1 MKRITVTVD
10 EELLA
15 RARQMTGERTSSAVI
30 QKALEEVVRAER
42 MRKALDDSWNLG
54 EIFSAD
60 WLEEKGYVKPRS
72 RRISADEK
80 RAPPAN
86 RRKA

>member
-1 MKRITVTVD
+1 MKRITVAVD
-10 EELLA
+10 DELLK
-15 RARQMTGERTSSAVI
+15 RAQRVTGERTSAGVI
-30 QKALEEVVRAER
+30 QKALEEIVQRER

-60 WLEEKGYVKPRS
+60 WLEEKGFVKPRR

-80 RAPPAN
+80 RLTRPTP
-86 RRKA
+86 RKA